1 MRPFSQPMSR
11 RRLLRWAL
19 AAGIA
24 VAGPWT
30 GLAVIA
36 RQSGTE
42 VLAGRLRALLPHRL
56 AAATLG
62 VAYIGTLEGQPSV
75 ASLVSDLAAD
85 LVGGVDAALA
95 LDRAALAAM
104 LERSMRADYGAGRVV
119 TLSGWIVSMTEGRLC
134 ALASLA

>member
-1 MRPFSQPMSR
+1 MRPFSRPMSR
-11 RRLLRWAL
+11 RRLLRWGL

-30 GLAVIA
+30 GLAVLA
-36 RQSGTE
+36 RQSATQ
-42 VLAGRLRALLPHRL
+42 VLADRLRALLPHRL

-62 VAYIGTLEGQPSV
+62 VAYIGTVEKQPSV
-75 ASLVSDLAAD
+75 ASLVSELLAD